1 MSDIQIPFKYQSF
14 QPFKYGQVRYSDRH
28 YILSIMF
35 SGKVISGWKVSEG
48 SEWTLIGKKS
58 PQLPQM
64 FYPVE
69 DKELTI
75 KKGDIIAARC
85 TMVSPDTNKPGYGIV
100 PLRAKRVGEFIEI
113 RHKKNS
119 PTCILSTLG
128 CL

>member
-1 MSDIQIPFKYQSF
+1 M
-14 QPFKYGQVRYSDRH
+14 
-28 YILSIMF
+28 MF

-100 PLRAKRVGEFIEI
+100 LFGGI
-113 RHKKNS
+113 RWPVFHLIFTRLYDLMLYSN
-119 PTCILSTLG
+119 
-128 CL
+128 